1 MANNAA
7 SIAVTPTL
15 LPDVIAKELDQITVS
30 YQPANSTEG
39 WYYQLTDVTTSSTDL
54 IAATSFLQK
63 GSSVASNGVNTG
75 SSIDSI
81 APGSDKVKFL
91 FIKHNS
97 AEGDGTS
104 NTADSIYLCLD
115 GGTAAYTA
123 ADCVEIG
130 PGECWFAKLNTSIED
145 IHVISDQKA
154 RGSGSPQGEVQ
165 ALVFAVIDD
174 L

>member
-1 MANNAA
+1 MANSA
-7 SIAVTPTL
+7 SILVKPTL
-15 LPDVIAKELDQITVS
+15 LPDEISKTLSDITVS
-30 YQPANSTEG
+30 YTPANSTEG
-39 WYYQLTDVTTSSTDL
+39 WYYQLTDVTTSSADL

-63 GSSVASNGVNTG
+63 GNAATNNGVNTG
-75 SSIDSI
+75 SSIASI

-91 FIKHNS
+91 FIKHTS
-97 AEGDGTS
+97 VEGDGTA

-115 GGTAAYTA
+115 GGTAAYTS
-123 ADCVEIG
+123 ADCIEIG

-145 IHVISDQKA
+145 IHVISDQKD

-165 ALVFAVIDD
+165 AQVYAIIDD